1 MIGTAAMRTARASS
15 ELALRTLD
23 SVTLAAVDAALASR
37 TAERV
42 VDRLFAS
49 PLMERAVSR
58 ALGGPLVEAV
68 GREVVH
74 SAVIERLAHT
84 ALDDEALDALLAS
97 PAVERIVAR
106 TIQSQVMDE
115 AVRQLLE
122 SEDLWVLVDEIARS
136 PAVTEAI
143 TQQSLGFADQVF
155 DPVRVNSRN
164 MDSWLETAARRA
176 LRRNRDGGRR
186 DEPATDASSP

>member
-1 MIGTAAMRTARASS
+1 VIGTAAKRTARASS

-23 SVTLAAVDAALASR
+23 SVTLAAVDAALGSR

-49 PLMERAVSR
+49 PLMERAVNR

-74 SAVIERLAHT
+74 SAVIERLADT
-84 ALDDEALDALLAS
+84 ALDDEALEALLAS

-106 TIQSQVMDE
+106 TIQSRVMDE
-115 AVRQLLE
+115 VVTRLLE
-122 SEDLWVLVDEIARS
+122 SEDLWILVDEIARS
-136 PAVTEAI
+136 PAVSEAI
-143 TQQSLGFADQVF
+143 TQQSLGFADQMF
-155 DPVRVNSRN
+155 EPVRVNSRN
-164 MDSWLETAARRA
+164 ADTWLATAARRA
-176 LRRNRDGGRR
+176 LRRGRDGGVP
-186 DEPATDASSP
+186 DEPATGASTP